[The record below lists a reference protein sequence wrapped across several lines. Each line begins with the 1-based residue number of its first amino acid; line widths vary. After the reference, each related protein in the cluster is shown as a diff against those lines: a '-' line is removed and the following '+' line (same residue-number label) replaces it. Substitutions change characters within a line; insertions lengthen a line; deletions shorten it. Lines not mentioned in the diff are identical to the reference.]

1 MLATMRGEVARID
14 APVRIPAAAPPPVAR
29 AITNR
34 HHERFTAQ
42 QSLRARMALWAGYW
56 HHIGFEDR
64 EIQRL
69 FFYTFRV
76 DALTA
81 HAMGAADAVN
91 LQMRVDG
98 EIVKLNIVE
107 KGEQT

>member
-1 MLATMRGEVARID
+1 
-14 APVRIPAAAPPPVAR
+14 
-29 AITNR
+29 
-34 HHERFTAQ
+34 
-42 QSLRARMALWAGYW
+42 
-56 HHIGFEDR
+56 
-64 EIQRL
+64 L